1 MNRGVFGGTFDPI
14 HNGHLMVADEVR
26 ERFNLEEVIFV
37 PAGQPWLKMDWVI
50 SAAEDRLRM
59 MHIALDGKPEY
70 KISDMEIAR
79 GGPSYT
85 IDTIREMRR
94 ETGGEDELFFIL
106 GEDNM
111 CQLPQ
116 WREAAELIKLCYLVA
131 VPRPGSARAKLK
143 DLEESLPGIT
153 ERVMVLKR
161 PEIDI
166 SSSNIRERVGQGLSV
181 RHLVPEAVNRYLKQK
196 GLFAAG

>member
-14 HNGHLMVADEVR
+14 HNGHLAVAEEVR
-26 ERFNLEEVIFV
+26 ERLNLAEVIFV
-37 PAGQPWLKMDWVI
+37 PAGQPWLKTDWVI
-50 SAAEDRLRM
+50 SAAEDRLQM
-59 MHIALDGKPEY
+59 LHLALDGKPGY
-70 KISDMEIAR
+70 KISEMEIER

-85 IDTIREMRR
+85 IDTIKELRK
-94 ETGGEDELFFIL
+94 GPGSEDELYFIL
-106 GEDNM
+106 GQDNM

-131 VPRPGSARAKLK
+131 VPRPGSARPKMK
-143 DLEESLPGIT
+143 DLETSLPGIT

-166 SSSNIRERVGQGLSV
+166 SASNIRERVGRGLSV
-181 RHLVPEAVNRYLKQK
+181 RHLVPEAVNRYLKQQ
-196 GLFAAG
+196 GLYAAA

>member
-26 ERFNLEEVIFV
+26 ERLNLEEIVFV
-37 PAGQPWLKMDWVI
+37 PAGQPWLKTDWVI

-59 MHIALDGKPEY
+59 LHLALDGKLGY
-70 KISDMEIAR
+70 KISDMEIKR

-85 IDTIREMRR
+85 IDTIKVLRQ
-94 ETGGEDELFFIL
+94 GPGSEDELFFIL
-106 GEDNM
+106 GQDNM

-131 VPRPGSARAKLK
+131 VPRPGSARPKLK
-143 DLEESLPGIT
+143 DLETSLPGIT

-166 SSSNIRERVGQGLSV
+166 SASNIRERVGRGLSV
-181 RHLVPEAVNRYLKQK
+181 RHLVPEAVNRYLKAQ
-196 GLFAAG
+196 GLYAAA

>member
-14 HNGHLMVADEVR
+14 HNGHLAVAEEVR
-26 ERFNLEEVIFV
+26 ERLNLAEVIFV
-37 PAGQPWLKMDWVI
+37 PAGQPWLKTDWVI

-59 MHIALDGKPEY
+59 LHLALDGKPGY
-70 KISDMEIAR
+70 KISEMEIER

-85 IDTIREMRR
+85 IDTIK
-94 ETGGEDELFFIL
+94 TLKKGPGNEDELFFIL
-106 GEDNM
+106 GQDNM

-116 WREAAELIKLCYLVA
+116 WRKAAELIKLCYLVA
-131 VPRPGSARAKLK
+131 VPRPGSARLKMK
-143 DLEESLPGIT
+143 DLEVSLPGIT

-166 SSSNIRERVGQGLSV
+166 SASNIRERVGQGLSV
-181 RHLVPEAVNRYLKQK
+181 RHLVPEAVNRYLKQQ
-196 GLFAAG
+196 GLYAVA

>member
-26 ERFNLEEVIFV
+26 ERLNLEEIVFV
-37 PAGQPWLKMDWVI
+37 PAGQPWLKTDWVI

-59 MHIALDGKPEY
+59 LHLALDGKPEY
-70 KISDMEIAR
+70 KISDMEIAK

-196 GLFAAG
+196 GLYAAG

>member
-26 ERFNLEEVIFV
+26 ERLNLEEVVFV

-94 ETGGEDELFFIL
+94 GTGGEDELFFIL

-196 GLFAAG
+196 GLYAAG

>member
-26 ERFNLEEVIFV
+26 ERLNLEEVVFV

-59 MHIALDGKPEY
+59 LHLALDGKPEY

-85 IDTIREMRR
+85 IDTIRELRR
-94 ETGGEDELFFIL
+94 GPGGGDELFFIL

-111 CQLPQ
+111 CQLPL

-131 VPRPGSARAKLK
+131 VPRPGSARARLK
-143 DLEESLPGIT
+143 DLEASLPGIT

-166 SSSNIRERVGQGLSV
+166 SSSNIRERVGRGLSV
-181 RHLVPEAVNRYLKQK
+181 RHLVPEAVNRYLKQQ
-196 GLFAAG
+196 GLYAAG

>member
-26 ERFNLEEVIFV
+26 ERLNLEEVIFV
-37 PAGQPWLKMDWVI
+37 PAGQPWLKTDWVI

-59 MHIALDGKPEY
+59 LHLGLDGKPEY

-85 IDTIREMRR
+85 IDTIKEMRR
-94 ETGGEDELFFIL
+94 GTGGEDELFFIL

-166 SSSNIRERVGQGLSV
+166 SSSNIRDRVGRGLSV
-181 RHLVPEAVNRYLKQK
+181 RHLVPEAVNRYLKQQ
-196 GLFAAG
+196 GLYAAG

>member
-26 ERFNLEEVIFV
+26 ERLNLEEVIFV
-37 PAGQPWLKMDWVI
+37 PAGQPWLKTDWVI

-85 IDTIREMRR
+85 IDTIKEMRR
-94 ETGGEDELFFIL
+94 ETDGEDELFFIL

-116 WREAAELIKLCYLVA
+116 WQEAAELIKLCYLVA

-143 DLEESLPGIT
+143 DLETSLPGIT
-153 ERVMVLKR
+153 GRVMVLKR

-166 SSSNIRERVGQGLSV
+166 SSSNIRERVGRGLSV
-181 RHLVPEAVNRYLKQK
+181 RHLVPEAVNRYLKQQ
-196 GLFAAG
+196 GLYAAG

>member
-26 ERFNLEEVIFV
+26 ERLNLEEVIFV

-196 GLFAAG
+196 GLYAAG